1 MYFHVLVPLH
11 FITASSLCCCS
22 ARESTLNEPSNLTT
36 GEVNQDTNDVRLVR
50 ALISLFNSGELVKL
64 WINHYEVCFE
74 PFPICILWSPTKH
87 QHQWLLESTCN
98 TIFTRQNT
106 IFVLSELKVDEQS
119 SVEKRNPLYP
129 TYLKSTKYQILSH
142 KQCVFLI

>member
-1 MYFHVLVPLH
+1 MGKEILNFPFPKYTSLSLYHY
-11 FITASSLCCCS
+11 ISSLPAPCACCS

-74 PFPICILWSPTKH
+74 PFPIC
-87 QHQWLLESTCN
+87 
-98 TIFTRQNT
+98 
-106 IFVLSELKVDEQS
+106 VL
-119 SVEKRNPLYP
+119 
-129 TYLKSTKYQILSH
+129 
-142 KQCVFLI
+142 